1 MLGYRKKKLIK
12 MSKEILQ
19 ADFIPVDLDNL
30 LHSNGDS
37 RLQFD
42 MDSFGKGLT
51 EGSFFAGL
59 ATSLFNAGLEEES
72 VAKLLEVWMVNHGC

>member
-1 MLGYRKKKLIK
+1 
-12 MSKEILQ
+12 MSKEFLQ

-42 MDSFGKGLT
+42 GESFDNGLV
-51 EGSFFAGL
+51 EGSFFAGM
-59 ATSLFNAGLEEES
+59 ATALFNAGLEEEN
-72 VAKLLEVWMVNHGC
+72 VARLLEVWMNKYGGE